1 MPALSTPVCKFG
13 WKAQNFSLKSTRNE
27 IIELNKARGQ
37 NGTLIMFI
45 CIHCPYVVSALDD
58 IIYEAK
64 ELIKNDIAVIAIS
77 SNDVSTHPEDSF
89 ENMKALSADKK
100 LPFPYLYDE
109 TQEVAKAYDA
119 ACTPDFYL
127 FDADLKLSYRG
138 QLDDSRPENGIPVT
152 GKDMR
157 AALESTLN
165 NETVAGLQKPSIG
178 CNIKWKA

>member
-1 MPALSTPVCKFG
+1 MVLLNSSSCKFG
-13 WKAQNFSLKSTRNE
+13 WKPENFEFTNLKGDKNSLYNMSG
-27 IIELNKARGQ
+27 LNGI
-37 NGTLIMFI
+37 LIMFI
-45 CIHCPYVVSALDD
+45 CNHCPYVKSALDE

-119 ACTPDFYL
+119 ACTPDFFGFNSEL
-127 FDADLKLSYRG
+127 GLQYRG
-138 QLDDSRPENGIPVT
+138 R
-152 GKDMR
+152 
-157 AALESTLN
+157 LN
-165 NETVAGLQKPSIG
+165 NKRESPTEIRRELYSAMIEIAKSGKGPQEQIPSMG
-178 CNIKWKA
+178 CSIKWKS

>member
-1 MPALSTPVCKFG
+1 MPALSTPVCEFG
-13 WKAQNFSLKSTRNE
+13 WKAQNFSLQSTRNE

-45 CIHCPYVVSALDD
+45 CNHCPYVVSALDD

-89 ENMKALSADKK
+89 ENMKVLSADKK

-119 ACTPDFYL
+119 ACTPDFFGFNSEL
-127 FDADLKLSYRG
+127 GLQYRG
-138 QLDDSRPENGIPVT
+138 R
-152 GKDMR
+152 
-157 AALESTLN
+157 LN
-165 NETVAGLQKPSIG
+165 NKRESPTEIRRELYSAMIEIAKSGKGPQEQIPSMG
-178 CNIKWKA
+178 CSIKWKS

>member
-1 MPALSTPVCKFG
+1 MPALSTPVCEFG
-13 WKAQNFSLKSTRNE
+13 WKAQNFSLQSTRNE

-45 CIHCPYVVSALDD
+45 CNHCPYVVSALDD
-58 IIYEAK
+58 IIYEAE

-89 ENMKALSADKK
+89 ENMKALSSDKK

-119 ACTPDFYL
+119 ACTPDFFGFNSEL
-127 FDADLKLSYRG
+127 GRQYRG
-138 QLDDSRPENGIPVT
+138 R
-152 GKDMR
+152 
-157 AALESTLN
+157 LN
-165 NETVAGLQKPSIG
+165 NKRESPTEIRRELYSAMIEIAKSGKGPQEQIPSMG
-178 CNIKWKA
+178 CSIKWKS

>member
-1 MPALSTPVCKFG
+1 MPALSTPVCEFG
-13 WKAQNFSLKSTRNE
+13 WKAQNFSLQSTRNE

-45 CIHCPYVVSALDD
+45 CNHCPYVVSALDE

-89 ENMKALSADKK
+89 ENMKALSTDKK

-109 TQEVAKAYDA
+109 TQEVAKAYNA
-119 ACTPDFYL
+119 ACTPDFFGFNSEL
-127 FDADLKLSYRG
+127 GLQYRG
-138 QLDDSRPENGIPVT
+138 R
-152 GKDMR
+152 
-157 AALESTLN
+157 LN
-165 NETVAGLQKPSIG
+165 NKRESPNEIRRELYSAMIEIAKSGKGPREQIPSMG
-178 CNIKWKA
+178 CSIKWKS

>member
-1 MPALSTPVCKFG
+1 MPALSTPVCEFG
-13 WKAQNFSLKSTRNE
+13 WKAQNFSLQSTRNE

-45 CIHCPYVVSALDD
+45 CNHCPYVVSALDE

-89 ENMKALSADKK
+89 ENMKALSSDKK

-119 ACTPDFYL
+119 ACTPDFFGFNSEL
-127 FDADLKLSYRG
+127 GLQYRG
-138 QLDDSRPENGIPVT
+138 R
-152 GKDMR
+152 
-157 AALESTLN
+157 LN
-165 NETVAGLQKPSIG
+165 NKRESPTEIRRELYSAMIEIAKSGKGPREQIPSMG
-178 CNIKWKA
+178 CSIKWKS

>member
-1 MPALSTPVCKFG
+1 MPALSTPVCEFG
-13 WKAQNFSLKSTRNE
+13 WKAQNFSLQSTRSE
-27 IIELNKARGQ
+27 IVELNKARGQ

-45 CIHCPYVVSALDD
+45 CNHCPYVVSALDD

-89 ENMKALSADKK
+89 ENMKALSSDKK

-119 ACTPDFYL
+119 ACTPDFFGFNSEL
-127 FDADLKLSYRG
+127 GLQYRG
-138 QLDDSRPENGIPVT
+138 R
-152 GKDMR
+152 
-157 AALESTLN
+157 LN
-165 NETVAGLQKPSIG
+165 NKRESPTEIRRELYSAMIEIAKSGKGPREQIPSMG
-178 CNIKWKA
+178 CSIKWKS

>member
-1 MPALSTPVCKFG
+1 MPALSTPVCEFG
-13 WKAQNFSLKSTRNE
+13 WKAQNFSLQSTRNE

-45 CIHCPYVVSALDD
+45 CNHCPYVVSALDD

-89 ENMKALSADKK
+89 ENMKALSTDKK

-119 ACTPDFYL
+119 ACTPDFFGFNSEL
-127 FDADLKLSYRG
+127 GLQYRG
-138 QLDDSRPENGIPVT
+138 R
-152 GKDMR
+152 
-157 AALESTLN
+157 LN
-165 NETVAGLQKPSIG
+165 NKRESPTEIRRELYSAMIEIAKSGKGPQEQIPSMG
-178 CNIKWKA
+178 CSIKWKS

>member
-1 MPALSTPVCKFG
+1 MPALSTPVCEFG
-13 WKAQNFSLKSTRNE
+13 WKAQNFSLQSTRNE

-45 CIHCPYVVSALDD
+45 CNHCPYVVSALDE

-119 ACTPDFYL
+119 ACTPDF
-127 FDADLKLSYRG
+127 FGFNSELSLQYRG
-138 QLDDSRPENGIPVT
+138 R
-152 GKDMR
+152 
-157 AALESTLN
+157 LN
-165 NETVAGLQKPSIG
+165 NKSESPKKIRRELYLAMIEIANSGKGPREQIPSMG
-178 CNIKWKA
+178 CSIKWKS